1 MIKSSIIILQTNGY
15 LIVKLIILLFQMS
28 ENEQE
33 LSEGP
38 KSPLIYNDPYP
49 NCKQSYNNII
59 IYQTLANYG
68 D

>member
-1 MIKSSIIILQTNGY
+1 
-15 LIVKLIILLFQMS
+15 MS

-38 KSPLIYNDPYP
+38 KSPLINNDPYP

-59 IYQTLANYG
+59 IYQTLAKYG